1 MTKLH
6 DAPMVQSLTPLT
18 PSLDAVVIKL
28 GGSILDVGDA
38 ALDDVAALHRAG
50 HQVVLIHGGGPM
62 INQWLTRLG
71 IVPRFIA
78 GRRVTDS
85 TTLEIVRAVM
95 AGQINTE
102 IVRLLGLRGIRAVGL
117 SGLDAGMIHVQQ
129 AAADLGLVGLNPSA
143 NPVAIQTVLALPAI
157 PVITS
162 LGLGPDGACLNVNAD
177 DVATAIAV
185 ALHASD
191 LIFMSDVPGVRDAAG
206 NVIAEL
212 TAAAAHKLIADGVI
226 AGGMVPK
233 IQGCL
238 AAIDHVQRIHI
249 LAGQQSGALR
259 AVLGTER
266 HPGTQIVRESSAS

>member
-1 MTKLH
+1 MTKLYEAPVAQVL
-6 DAPMVQSLTPLT
+6 APMA

-28 GGSILDVGDA
+28 GGSILDAGDA
-38 ALDDVAALHRAG
+38 ALDDIAALHRAG
-50 HQVVLIHGGGPM
+50 YQVVLIHGGGPM
-62 INQWLTRLG
+62 INQWLQRLG

-129 AAADLGLVGLNPSA
+129 APAELGLVGIEPSA
-143 NPVAIQTVLALPAI
+143 NPAVIQAVLALPGI

-206 NVIAEL
+206 NVIAQL
-212 TAAAAHKLIADGVI
+212 TAAAAQQLIAEGVI

-238 AAIDHVQRIHI
+238 AALDHVQRIHI
-249 LAGQQSGALR
+249 LAGQQPGALR
-259 AVLGTER
+259 ALLGTER
-266 HPGTQIVRESSAS
+266 HFGTQIVQE